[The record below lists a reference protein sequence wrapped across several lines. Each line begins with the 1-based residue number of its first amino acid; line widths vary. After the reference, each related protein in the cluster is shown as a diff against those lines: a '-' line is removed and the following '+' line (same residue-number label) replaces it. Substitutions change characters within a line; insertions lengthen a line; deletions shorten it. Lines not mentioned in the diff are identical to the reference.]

1 MANFSFDISSV
12 EKRTNNYE
20 LLPLGWYTA
29 QITNSEIRTFS
40 SGNGQ
45 GLKLTFDII
54 DGEYRGRKVWTT
66 LNVRHT
72 DPKTEKIAQQQ
83 LRDLCEAIGLARFE
97 NTTELHNKPLQ
108 IKVKVR
114 KDDTGMYGDQNDVAA
129 FKPLAGGAAVPSA
142 GPAARPSAPAPANA
156 PAAGGAPTPP
166 WQKRAA

>member
-1 MANFSFDISSV
+1 MAQFSFDTGSV
-12 EKRTNNYE
+12 EKRENNYE

-29 QITNSEIRTFS
+29 QITNSEIRTLN

-54 DGEYRGRKVWTT
+54 DGQHRGRKVWTT

-72 DPKTEKIAQQQ
+72 KPDTERWAQQS
-83 LRDLCEAIGLARFE
+83 LRELMESIGLARFSD
-97 NTTELHNKPLQ
+97 TTELHNKPLQ

-114 KDDTGMYGDQNDVAA
+114 KDDTGMYDDQNDVAGY
-129 FKPLAGGAAVPSA
+129 KPLAGGAAIPSA